1 MTRTTRILI
10 APATAVMAA
19 LLLGGCQASNNSSEG
34 DLPASSESSPAAAA
48 SKSGTGSASA
58 KPSPK
63 PTGAQ
68 VVQIGGPDS
77 KDTKETARK
86 EAFEAVKQYNRIQDA
101 WGSSEEELKNYSDEE
116 MKKFTDGDALKQ
128 LQEAHARMVDNNL
141 GSGKGQVEVGLL
153 EMYNAS
159 KIEFNDG
166 KTWEHG
172 LVQLR
177 VCENWSGVR
186 NADGSKSVPDDKA
199 KRTMDTII
207 ERHAD
212 GYYYL
217 VSYRVDHY
225 GCD

>member
-1 MTRTTRILI
+1 MRRFL
-10 APATAVMAA
+10 APTAAA
-19 LLLGGCQASNNSSEG
+19 LTALTLLAGCSSAGSSDEPLESSTQAHASTT
-34 DLPASSESSPAAAA
+34 ASSK
-48 SKSGTGSASA
+48 SKSP

-86 EAFEAVKQYNRIQDA
+86 EAFEAVKQYARIQSA
-101 WGSSEEELKNYSDEE
+101 WGTHNGDIKDFSEGDL
-116 MKKFTDGDALKQ
+116 KKFLDGDALKQ
-128 LQEAHARMVDNNL
+128 MQDLYTGLMEDAAK
-141 GSGKGQVEVGLL
+141 GSSQAGKGQIEVGLL

-166 KTWEHG
+166 KAWEHG

-177 VCENWSGVR
+177 VCENWSGVKDA
-186 NADGSKSVPDDKA
+186 NGNPVMQPDKA

>member
-1 MTRTTRILI
+1 MDLRDQLKNLFPDHVEQDFQIPEEQHEQREPLI
-10 APATAVMAA
+10 CKYEKKGRNGKPVT
-19 LLLGGCQASNNSSEG
+19 LIEG
-34 DLPASSESSPAAAA
+34 
-48 SKSGTGSASA
+48 
-58 KPSPK
+58 
-63 PTGAQ
+63 
-68 VVQIGGPDS
+68 
-77 KDTKETARK
+77 
-86 EAFEAVKQYNRIQDA
+86 FE
-101 WGSSEEELKNYSDEE
+101 GSEEELKNYSEE
-116 MKKFTDGDALKQ
+116 DLKKFLDGDALKQ
-128 LQEAHARMVDNNL
+128 MQEAHARMVDNNL

-166 KTWEHG
+166 KAWEHG

-186 NADGSKSVPDDKA
+186 NADGSKSIPDDKA

>member
-1 MTRTTRILI
+1 MRRFL
-10 APATAVMAA
+10 APTAAA
-19 LLLGGCQASNNSSEG
+19 LTALTLLAGCSSAGSSDEPLESSTQAQASTT
-34 DLPASSESSPAAAA
+34 A
-48 SKSGTGSASA
+48 SKSGSASA

-86 EAFEAVKQYNRIQDA
+86 EAFEAVQQYNRVQNA

-116 MKKFTDGDALKQ
+116 LKKFTEGDALKQ
-128 LQEAHARMVDNNL
+128 LQEAHTKMVDSNL
-141 GSGKGQVEVGLL
+141 GFGTGQVEVGLL
-153 EMYNAS
+153 DMDNAGLVD
-159 KIEFNDG
+159 FGNG

-172 LVQLR
+172 SVQLR

-186 NADGSKSVPDDKA
+186 NADGSKSIPDDKA
-199 KRTMDTII
+199 KRVIRASVVRG
-207 ERHAD
+207 ED

-217 VSYRVDHY
+217 TSYRVDHY